1 MDFVLAS
8 IGGNRHATNMVVL
21 NESAP
26 AVERIKWAVD
36 QILEPIDSGGGDGGG
51 GLFGGDGEKYQMSKS
66 YVPTDGVE
74 R

>member
-26 AVERIKWAVD
+26 GVERIKWAVD
-36 QILEPIDSGGGDGGG
+36 QILEPIGSGGGGGGGGDG
-51 GLFGGDGEKYQMSKS
+51 
-66 YVPTDGVE
+66 VE

>member
-26 AVERIKWAVD
+26 GVERIKWAVD
-36 QILEPIDSGGGDGGG
+36 QILEPIDSGGGRGCYLVGM
-51 GLFGGDGEKYQMSKS
+51 EKKVSN
-66 YVPTDGVE
+66 E
-74 R
+74 